1 MKVAI
6 IGMGPM
12 GVRHIAA
19 VGKVPGLELSAVC
32 DSRPEALEKTGLDPN
47 VARYLSAEELLDKAP
62 PELLILSTTAPSHHS
77 LTLAALRAGVRR
89 ILCEKPIACS
99 LRQAR
104 EMLDQ
109 AAVCGAV
116 LAVNHCRRHV
126 PAYRWLA
133 GKIRSGERGVLRGA
147 RSACPGIGL
156 GCLATHFLD
165 LLRFLGGEDF
175 VEVFG
180 WVDAEK
186 GANPRGACFHDPGG
200 LIVATGVSGARYIH
214 HQIEDAAGPYSLT
227 IDLTS
232 ARISVEERDGKIG
245 VIWRDP
251 SVKPGPGRPP
261 RFENLACPE
270 DAPLRLDLVEMTA
283 GVLAELARGDA
294 LTCAGEHGYKSLE
307 AVVAAYG
314 SHAAGHAAMTLP
326 LSDSDLL
333 DKELPI
339 T

>member
-1 MKVAI
+1 MKTAI

-12 GVRHIAA
+12 GVRHVAA
-19 VGKVPGLELSAVC
+19 VAKVPELELVAVC
-32 DSRPEALEKTGLDPN
+32 DSRAEALENAGLD
-47 VARYLSAEELLDKAP
+47 ARVGRFARAEDLFAAAG
-62 PELLILSTTAPSHHS
+62 PELVILATTAPSHHA
-77 LTLAALRAGVRR
+77 LTRTALQAGASR
-89 ILCEKPIACS
+89 ILCEKPVACS

-109 AAVCGAV
+109 AAARGAV

-133 GKIRSGERGVLRGA
+133 GQIRSGEWGALRGV

-186 GANPRGACFHDPGG
+186 GVNPRGACFHDPGG
-200 LIVATGVSGARYIH
+200 LIVATGASGARYVH

-227 IDLTS
+227 LDLTS

-261 RFENLACPE
+261 RFETLACPE
-270 DAPLRLDLVEMTA
+270 EAPLRLDLVEMTA
-283 GVLAELARGDA
+283 GVLAELARGAA

-314 SHAAGHAAMTLP
+314 SHAAGHVAMPLP
-326 LSDSDLL
+326 LTDPDLL

>member
-1 MKVAI
+1 MKAAI

-19 VGKVPGLELSAVC
+19 VGKVPDLELVAVC
-32 DSRPEALEKTGLDPN
+32 DSRAEAIEKAGLD
-47 VARYLSAEELLDKAP
+47 ARVGRFLRADDLLSEARPDLV
-62 PELLILSTTAPSHHS
+62 ILSTTAPSHHA
-77 LTLAALRAGVRR
+77 LTRAALQSGVRR
-89 ILCEKPIACS
+89 ILCEKPVACS
-99 LRQAR
+99 LEQAR
-104 EMLDQ
+104 DMLDR
-109 AAVCGAV
+109 AAACGAV

-126 PAYRWLA
+126 PAYQWLA
-133 GKIRSGERGVLRGA
+133 GKIRSGEWGALRGV

-156 GCLATHFLD
+156 GCLATHFID

-180 WVDAEK
+180 WVDPEK

-200 LIVATGVSGARYIH
+200 LIVATGASGARYVH

-227 IDLTS
+227 LDLTS
-232 ARISVEERDGKIG
+232 ARVSVEEREGKIS

-261 RFENLACPE
+261 RFESIACPDE
-270 DAPLRLDLVEMTA
+270 APLRLDLVEMTA
-283 GVLAELARGDA
+283 GVLRDLVRGTDLA
-294 LTCAGEHGYKSLE
+294 CAGEHGYKSLE
-307 AVVAAYG
+307 VVVAAYG
-314 SHAAGHAAMTLP
+314 SSAAGHRAVSLP
-326 LSDSDLL
+326 LAEPDLL
-333 DKELPI
+333 SKELPI